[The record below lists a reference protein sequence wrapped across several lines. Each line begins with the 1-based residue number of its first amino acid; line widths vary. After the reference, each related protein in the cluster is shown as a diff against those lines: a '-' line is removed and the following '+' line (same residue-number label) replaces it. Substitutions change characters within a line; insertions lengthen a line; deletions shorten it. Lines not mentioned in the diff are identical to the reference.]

1 MKDNETRNG
10 TSTKITGGGHCV
22 EKKFTDNEGWDK
34 KKTYNPEI
42 NMNYKG
48 LRYINTRNKNL
59 KTI

>member
-1 MKDNETRNG
+1 MTSIKTIENG
-10 TSTKITGGGHCV
+10 RYA
-22 EKKFTDNEGWDK
+22 KKEITDNEGWDK
-34 KKTYNPEI
+34 KRTYNPKI

>member
-1 MKDNETRNG
+1 MNDEDIRNG

-22 EKKFTDNEGWDK
+22 DKVFTDNEGWDK

-42 NMNYKG
+42 KLDCNE

>member
-1 MKDNETRNG
+1 MKDKKIRNG
-10 TSTKITGGGHCV
+10 TSTKTIENGHYA
-22 EKKFTDNEGWDK
+22 KKEFTDNEGLDK
-34 KKTYNPEI
+34 KRTYNPKI